1 MSKYEL
7 QTKTILDGWINIITG
22 ANGKPIQFDTLEEVR
37 NERESFF
44 VDCIEAVSRGDM
56 DDFDPADHRI
66 EKIIEAHD
74 PIES

>member
-1 MSKYEL
+1 MRNRENEEVENRENKE
-7 QTKTILDGWINIITG
+7 NEEVE
-22 ANGKPIQFDTLEEVR
+22 NEENEEVR